1 MSPPRRGSRQGRGRS
16 TSDAGARRYPRT
28 ARVNRLLLE
37 VLAETLERLVA
48 GDERLSMLTVTAV
61 DADADFATATVFF
74 SSLDDEELEA
84 LGDARVRLQA
94 EIGRQVRLKRTPL
107 LRFAADPAVAS
118 GRRVEEILRELDL
131 GDADSADGDAGAGET
146 TATGEADG
154 GEAGGGPSPGWP

>member
-1 MSPPRRGSRQGRGRS
+1 VSPPRRGSRQRRGRS
-16 TSDAGARRYPRT
+16 TSEAGAARGYPRT

-37 VLAETLERLVA
+37 VLAETLERLVV
-48 GDERLSMLTVTAV
+48 GDERLSLLTVTAV
-61 DADADFATATVFF
+61 DADPDFATATVFF

-84 LGDARVRLQA
+84 LGQARVRLQA

-131 GDADSADGDAGAGET
+131 GDDAG
-146 TATGEADG
+146 G
-154 GEAGGGPSPGWP
+154 GDRGDSSGGPSPERS